1 MKRIALRVSKL
12 QVKQSLPRI
21 IASIS
26 VSSPVANIAINP
38 VTNRI
43 YFVQGENELG
53 ILDGKTNKIIT
64 TLKTGRLPFH
74 MVVNPRTNRIYL
86 TNFRDGTVSVIN
98 GRTNRVITTI
108 KVGERCDN
116 IAVNTRTNL
125 IYTATIS
132 LSSNNAYVAVLNGNT
147 NKVQKRIKFPGR
159 PSQITI
165 NELTNR
171 IYVTNTVKDTVSV
184 IDGSNN
190 TILTTVKVGRNPVTT
205 PALNTK
211 TNRLYIANNL
221 SRFCS
226 VLDLRTNTVRNI
238 QLGRLQ
244 SDIILNPVMNRL
256 YVTSAQV
263 SVKGRLFV
271 INGNTNRV
279 IKTLTIPTF
288 TSVLINPNTNH
299 LFISEFPETG
309 TAPLSV
315 YNGSSLK
322 RIASLRTSKRSGNL
336 ALNPRTNRIYVGGEN
351 NISVIQD

>member
-1 MKRIALRVSKL
+1 MRKALRVSKL
-12 QVKQSLPRI
+12 RVKQSLPRI

-26 VSSPVANIAINP
+26 VSSPVAKIAINP
-38 VTNRI
+38 VTNRV
-43 YFVQGENELG
+43 YFIQGENELG

-86 TNFRDGTVSVIN
+86 TNWLDGTVSVIN
-98 GRTNRVITTI
+98 GYTNRVITTI
-108 KVGERCDN
+108 KMGERCDD

-147 NKVQKRIKFPGR
+147 NKIQKKITFPGR
-159 PSQITI
+159 PSSIII

-171 IYVTNTVKDTVSV
+171 IYVTNTARDSVSV

-190 TILTTVKVGRNPVTT
+190 TILTTVKVGRNPVIT
-205 PALNTK
+205 PVLNTK

-226 VLDLRTNTVRNI
+226 ILDLRTNTVRNI

-244 SDIILNPVMNRL
+244 SDIILNPKTNRI
-256 YVTSAQV
+256 YITSAQI

-271 INGNTNRV
+271 INGHTNRV
-279 IKTLTIPTF
+279 IKTLIIPTF
-288 TSVLINPNTNH
+288 TSLLINANTNH
-299 LFISEFPETG
+299 LFMSEFVETG

-322 RIASLRTSKRSGNL
+322 RIVILRTGKRSGGMD
-336 ALNPRTNRIYVGGEN
+336 LNPRTNRIYVGGEN